1 MAALLLR
8 ALGALL
14 LRASITRLLKCLG
27 FTYTQKREHSD
38 VEYSRNKTMKKR
50 TMKELLLQLLLDGVA
65 KVVLEIWQIFL
76 QDVGLLVVDVG
87 AGALAIFVGH
97 GLVINFDAEVVL
109 GYVVSLIEQDVADEL
124 CYVDVLRVALD
135 VSDGQL
141 VKFNV
146 HSVIRFWVQTMEP
159 SDAVYCNC

>member
-1 MAALLLR
+1 ME
-8 ALGALL
+8 
-14 LRASITRLLKCLG
+14 C
-27 FTYTQKREHSD
+27 
-38 VEYSRNKTMKKR
+38 SRHKTMKKR

-65 KVVLEIWQIFL
+65 KSIFEIRQVFL
-76 QDVGLLVVDVG
+76 KDVGLLFVDVG

-97 GLVINFDAEVVL
+97 WLVIDFDAEVVL
-109 GYVVSLIEQDVADEL
+109 GYVVCLVEQDVTDEL

-135 VSDGQL
+135 VGDGQL

-159 SDAVYCNC
+159 SDAVCCNC